1 MDWWRKLVAI
11 LGLSRDARVN
21 VRARG
26 IDVTIIGDADEVRS
40 MLAVVKDEL
49 ENRHRRRLR
58 ARSGSVGVT
67 TTGLHTL
74 NTDSQ
79 VVRPT
84 ELDEMDSPYAIPEHR
99 TVPPGEEDT
108 PTGEMDATPQ
118 EPMDIRDTLAPG
130 TAPGIDDLPD
140 ADAEVTAVGRDP
152 SEAIPMPEVIPQT
165 RPDSQA
171 IVDEREAESRVDS
184 QPAD

>member
-11 LGLSRDARVN
+11 LGLSTDARVN

-40 MLAVVKDEL
+40 MLEVVKGEL

-58 ARSGSVGVT
+58 ARAGSIGIT
-67 TTGLHTL
+67 TTGMDSL

-79 VVRPT
+79 VVRPS

-99 TVPPGEEDT
+99 TVPPDQEAT
-108 PTGEMDATPQ
+108 PTGDMEPTPQ
-118 EPMDIRDTLAPG
+118 EAMDSRDTIAPQ
-130 TAPGIDDLPD
+130 TIPGIDDIPHGD
-140 ADAEVTAVGRDP
+140 SEVTAVGRDP
-152 SEAIPMPEVIPQT
+152 SEAMPLPEIAEVAPKT

-171 IVDEREAESRVDS
+171 IIEEGS
-184 QPAD
+184 